1 MAVSITAIL
10 VLTLTLF
17 AFQTKIDF
25 TFASGFVLISLVILV
40 IFGVFVILFRDRI
53 LSILLIG
60 GHHKYAISQE
70 EYIFAALSLYLD
82 VIMLFMQILQLIGL
96 SRS

>member
-53 LSILLIG
+53 LSIVYSSI
-60 GHHKYAISQE
+60 
-70 EYIFAALSLYLD
+70 AAL
-82 VIMLFMQILQLIGL
+82 LFCFYILFDT
-96 SRS
+96 